1 VTTSA
6 TTGGPEATGLDPIA
20 NSGCRTMAIQSD
32 PGVASWTFTPPAAGT
47 VVGSPVVHVTATLN
61 GSNAELA
68 ARLFDVNP
76 ANGTQTLVTRAVYRI
91 TGSSGQSL
99 PLVFELWPAGWQVPS
114 GHQLKLELTQGDAP
128 TWRPDNETSRLELS
142 GLQLTVPV
150 RPS

>member
-1 VTTSA
+1 MVVCDGLKGLPDAIA
-6 TTGGPEATGLDPIA
+6 TVWPQ
-20 NSGCRTMAIQSD
+20 AITQ
-32 PGVASWTFTPPAAGT
+32 TC
-47 VVGSPVVHVTATLN
+47 VVHLMRA
-61 GSNAELA
+61 SFRYA
-68 ARLFDVNP
+68 ARQDWDKIS
-76 ANGTQTLVTRAVYRI
+76 RALKPIY
-91 TGSSGQSL
+91 TAPTAQAAGQSL